1 MATGQSLRKEDYTD
15 NDAPVRTT
23 VALDFVGPLPKPTGD
38 LGVAKA
44 DLARAGYAIVSDV
57 LEPSQVREFRRILV
71 DEIAREEALDE
82 SRVRRFF
89 TDPDD
94 KNRRL
99 DRLPKRHRWFR
110 DILEHPIALEM
121 TRQILGPT
129 LLNESYLV
137 HSYGANLTRPG
148 GGQQFIHLDRA
159 MAFKDQTKP
168 LQSRFIWCLDEFVEE
183 NGATRVVPGS
193 HLWNERIDM
202 SGATFYQTV
211 PAEAPPGSVIIYSDM
226 LLHGTGANVSQDKE
240 RAGLIVGYCPP
251 WCRPMINFPLV
262 LDPGVMTGASQILRQ
277 LLGYSSVSIGFDH
290 PWESAD
296 AALRSLC
303 APATMEW

>member
-1 MATGQSLRKEDYTD
+1 MATGQSLPKKAYTD

-23 VALDFVGPLPKPTGD
+23 VALDFDGRLPKPTDD
-38 LGVAKA
+38 LDVAKA
-44 DLARAGYAIVSDV
+44 DLGRAGYAIVSDV

-71 DEIAREEALDE
+71 GEIAREEALDE
-82 SRVRRFF
+82 SRVRRLF

-99 DRLPKRHRWFR
+99 DRLPNRHRWFR

-148 GGQQFIHLDRA
+148 RGQQFIHLDRA

-168 LQSRFIWCLDEFVEE
+168 LQSRFIWCLDELFWRKTAQPESCLE
-183 NGATRVVPGS
+183 AIFGTTGSTCRARLSTKRFPPRLRPG
-193 HLWNERIDM
+193 R
-202 SGATFYQTV
+202 
-211 PAEAPPGSVIIYSDM
+211 
-226 LLHGTGANVSQDKE
+226 
-240 RAGLIVGYCPP
+240 
-251 WCRPMINFPLV
+251 
-262 LDPGVMTGASQILRQ
+262 
-277 LLGYSSVSIGFDH
+277 
-290 PWESAD
+290 
-296 AALRSLC
+296 
-303 APATMEW
+303 